1 MKNLFFSIRPFY
13 NFPALFLLRF
23 AAGITILLLHGIPKL
38 RQLLEGNMS
47 FADPLGLGSAVSL
60 YLAVFAE
67 VICSSLIIIG
77 LFTRLA
83 LIPLIVNMAA
93 AFFII
98 HRGDGL
104 AAKESAFLYLSIFIT
119 LFLTGPGKFSLDRYF

>member
-1 MKNLFFSIRPFY
+1 MKNLLFSIRPFY

-23 AAGITILLLHGIPKL
+23 AAGITILLFHGIPKL
-38 RQLLEGNMS
+38 RQVLEGNMN
-47 FADPLGLGSAVSL
+47 FADPFGIGSAASL

-67 VICSSLIIIG
+67 VICSCFIMIG

-83 LIPLIVNMAA
+83 LFPLIINMAA

-98 HRGDGL
+98 HGGDGF
-104 AAKESAFLYLSIFIT
+104 AVKEPAFLYLCIFIT
-119 LFLTGPGKFSLDRYF
+119 LFLTGPGKFSIDRFF